1 MADGLHY
8 VVDHVFLPPKLPQED
23 DSSDSNDA
31 TLCDMVHKAAE
42 AFCNVLPAHKQ
53 GRWTPILKMLDNIH
67 TLHQSSFRDD
77 QIISAMQDM
86 RPGGIS
92 NLAYFYFT
100 I

>member
-1 MADGLHY
+1 MADELHY

-31 TLCDMVHKAAE
+31 ALCDLVCQVAKAY
-42 AFCNVLPAHKQ
+42 CNDLPASKQ
-53 GRWTPILKMLDNIH
+53 GRWAPILKMLDNIH
-67 TLHQSSFRDD
+67 TFHKSSLSDN
-77 QIISAMQDM
+77 QIVSAMQDM
-86 RPGGIS
+86 QPGGIS